1 MAKTLLAITTAGHLN
16 WLEGAVD
23 SLKDPLNILVVDDG
37 SPDEIG
43 IEEFCLVKGFSFIKK
58 EKPKGLTDS
67 WNRAYRFFE
76 ESNYENCI
84 ISNDDVLFPS
94 GFSVG
99 LMAGLRMFDLVGPV
113 TNEPG
118 SGVYQTV
125 RGFIDFTANLGNINR
140 VQVVLSL
147 NYGSEPFFSFPF
159 VNGFCFAFSRGIKR
173 FKFDKDNLFNP
184 AIINLGNEDEFI
196 NRINQRQGKIA
207 ICRASYVFHY
217 KKGTYRDFELTSR
230 DQLWNEQ
237 SSKPSNPIKIKDIP
251 LEEYINRLKNNQ
263 HFSFVRFGDGE
274 WLSLFQS
281 FGRVSCDKQP
291 LSVELQKDMQK
302 VLINGSK
309 LDIIFGMQN
318 YALKLGSK
326 RINKFLFDN
335 NLNIDWVNAD
345 VFHYACRDGKLFP
358 LIEELRKQKIVIV
371 GPKFLRKLS
380 ERTFKYSAFVE
391 VPIEDCYRDKE
402 RILKE
407 ILKINKKMGED
418 TVYSFSAGPLS
429 KILIRDLKEKMPDTF
444 LIDFGSLW
452 DTFCGETER
461 GYTKGMSKE
470 ILLKNLGEEECT

>member
-1 MAKTLLAITTAGHLN
+1 MSKTLLVITTAGRVN
-16 WLEGAVD
+16 WLEGAID
-23 SLKDPLNILVVDDG
+23 SLKDPLDILVVDDG

-58 EKPKGLTDS
+58 EKSKGLTDS
-67 WNRAYRFFE
+67 WNRAYKFFE

-84 ISNDDVLFPS
+84 LSNDDVLFPS

-99 LMAGLRMFDLVGPV
+99 LIVGLRKFDLIGPL

-118 SGVYQTV
+118 SGVYQTIK
-125 RGFIDFTANLGNINR
+125 GFIDFKAALVNINR
-140 VQVVLSL
+140 VQVTLSL
-147 NYGSEPFFSFPF
+147 KYGNEPFFTFPF
-159 VNGFCFAFSRGIKR
+159 INGFCFAFSKGIKK

-196 NRINQRQGKIA
+196 NRVNQRKGKIA

-217 KKGTYRDFELTSR
+217 KKGTYRDFKLESR
-230 DQLWNEQ
+230 DQLWDT
-237 SSKPSNPIKIKDIP
+237 KHSNSLNLVKIKDMS
-251 LEEYINRLKNNQ
+251 LEKYINRLKNNQ

-274 WLSLFQS
+274 WLSLFRS
-281 FGRVSCDKQP
+281 FGKVSCDKQP
-291 LSVELQKDMQK
+291 LSIELQREMQK
-302 VLINGSK
+302 VLLEGSK

-318 YALKLGSK
+318 YALKLANK
-326 RINKFLFDN
+326 KINKFLFDN

-345 VFHYACRDGKLFP
+345 IFHYACRDGKLFP
-358 LIEELRKQKIVIV
+358 LVEELRKQKVVVV

-380 ERTFKYSAFVE
+380 EKVFKYSSFID

-402 RILKE
+402 RILTE
-407 ILKINKKMGED
+407 ILKINEKMGED

-429 KILIRDLKEKMPDTF
+429 KILITALKEKMPRTY

-452 DTFCGETER
+452 DVFCGETER
-461 GYTKGMSKE
+461 GYMKGMSNE
-470 ILLKNLGEEECT
+470 ILNKNLGE